1 VKYLHYARQRGTE
14 IAVVN
19 PMREPGLERYWIP
32 SVAASAL
39 FGTRLAT
46 HWFPVHTG
54 GDLAFLVGTLKALD
68 AMNGIDDEF
77 VAAHTEGFPA
87 VLESARATPWSDIE
101 AQSGASP
108 DDMGRFAALL
118 RDKPNTV
125 FVWSMGLTQHA
136 HGVRTIHALVNL
148 ALARGLFGAPRRGLM
163 PIRGHSGVQGG
174 AEVGCAPAID
184 AATRERWSAL
194 WGFHVPE
201 GPGLTASEMV
211 AASARGDIDAFWMVG
226 GNFLE
231 TLAGETQTREALRRP
246 RLRIHQDII
255 VTSAMLVEPSDTVLL
270 LPATTR
276 YESPG
281 GGTETST
288 ERRIIFSPEI
298 GGRRIGEARPEWQVF
313 GDVVARARPA
323 VGAKVRF
330 ESAQAIRREIAE
342 AVPLYAGIERL
353 AARGDQVQWGGPN
366 LYSHGQFDTASGRAV
381 AVVVPMVS
389 RAQGPGEFLVSTRR
403 GKQFNS
409 MVQHEVDPLTGA
421 SRDAVLMSVADAE
434 GLGIRDGDP
443 IALVSPHGRFE
454 GRAHIAPILSGN
466 FEVHWPEGMG
476 LLAPDLLDEDSGEP
490 DYNAVVRVEQER

>member
-1 VKYLHYARQRGTE
+1 MCRA
-14 IAVVN
+14 
-19 PMREPGLERYWIP
+19 ERK
-32 SVAASAL
+32 SAA
-39 FGTRLAT
+39 
-46 HWFPVHTG
+46 
-54 GDLAFLVGTLKALD
+54 
-68 AMNGIDDEF
+68 
-77 VAAHTEGFPA
+77 
-87 VLESARATPWSDIE
+87 
-101 AQSGASP
+101 
-108 DDMGRFAALL
+108 GR
-118 RDKPNTV
+118 
-125 FVWSMGLTQHA
+125 
-136 HGVRTIHALVNL
+136 
-148 ALARGLFGAPRRGLM
+148 
-163 PIRGHSGVQGG
+163 
-174 AEVGCAPAID
+174 ID

-211 AASARGDIDAFWMVG
+211 AASARGEIDAFWMVG

-231 TLAGETQTREALRRP
+231 TLPGETHTREAMRRP

-298 GGRRIGEARPEWQVF
+298 AGRRIGEARPEWQVF

-323 VGAKVRF
+323 VAGSVRF

-342 AVPLYAGIERL
+342 AVPLYAGIEHL
-353 AARGDQVQWGGPN
+353 AARGDQVQWGGPR
-366 LYSHGQFDTASGRAV
+366 LYPDGQFDTASGRAA

-389 RAQGPGEFLVSTRR
+389 RAPGPGEFLVSTRR

-421 SRDAVLMSVADAE
+421 SRDAVLMSAVDAE
-434 GLGIRDGDP
+434 GLGVRDGDP

-454 GRAHIAPILSGN
+454 GRAHIAPILPGN

-476 LLAPDLLDEDSGEP
+476 LLAPDLLDEESGEP
-490 DYNAVVRVEQER
+490 DYNAVVRVEQGRK

>member
-1 VKYLHYARQRGTE
+1 
-14 IAVVN
+14 
-19 PMREPGLERYWIP
+19 
-32 SVAASAL
+32 
-39 FGTRLAT
+39 
-46 HWFPVHTG
+46 
-54 GDLAFLVGTLKALD
+54 
-68 AMNGIDDEF
+68 
-77 VAAHTEGFPA
+77 
-87 VLESARATPWSDIE
+87 
-101 AQSGASP
+101 
-108 DDMGRFAALL
+108 
-118 RDKPNTV
+118 
-125 FVWSMGLTQHA
+125 
-136 HGVRTIHALVNL
+136 
-148 ALARGLFGAPRRGLM
+148 
-163 PIRGHSGVQGG
+163 
-174 AEVGCAPAID
+174 
-184 AATRERWSAL
+184 
-194 WGFHVPE
+194 
-201 GPGLTASEMV
+201 MV

-246 RLRIHQDII
+246 RLRIHQDLI